1 MKIEF
6 EMWQLVT
13 LMVAFM
19 GCVAGT
25 GKLFMGQLQQH
36 LDDRFKA
43 QDEAR
48 KANHTAVSDRLD
60 SIESSSRE
68 EANQWQRVERE
79 LMSLKAEMPLNYV
92 RREDY
97 IRGQSVI
104 EAKLDGLAT
113 KLENAQLRMT
123 LNGVHHAPN

>member
-1 MKIEF
+1 LDGIE
-6 EMWQLVT
+6 T
-13 LMVAFM
+13 
-19 GCVAGT
+19 T
-25 GKLFMGQLQQH
+25 NK
-36 LDDRFKA
+36 
-43 QDEAR
+43 
-48 KANHTAVSDRLD
+48 
-60 SIESSSRE
+60 E
-68 EANQWQRVERE
+68 EASQWQRVERE

-123 LNGVHHAPN
+123 IKGVTHDPH

>member
-6 EMWQLVT
+6 EVWQLIT
-13 LMVAFM
+13 LMVMFM

-25 GKLFMGQLQQH
+25 AKLFMGQLQQH
-36 LDDRFKA
+36 LDDRFAA
-43 QDEAR
+43 QDAAR
-48 KANHTAVSDRLD
+48 TENHQALSKRLD
-60 SIESSSRE
+60 GIESNNRD

-123 LNGVHHAPN
+123 LNGGNHASN